1 MGILSSVTLKF
12 SREIYRWVDSVP
24 THGSMT
30 KAGKVRSQ
38 TPKIEKRP
46 KRNLPPRERNRREYW
61 IRKRKEAGLPVPTV
75 VPPSSVPRK
84 KQA

>member
-1 MGILSSVTLKF
+1 M
-12 SREIYRWVDSVP
+12 P

-46 KRNLPPRERNRREYW
+46 KRNLP
-61 IRKRKEAGLPVPTV
+61 
-75 VPPSSVPRK
+75 
-84 KQA
+84 